1 VKATSVALSAETKG
15 TCTSTFRR
23 PGN

>member
-1 VKATSVALSAETKG
+1 VKATNVALTPETKG